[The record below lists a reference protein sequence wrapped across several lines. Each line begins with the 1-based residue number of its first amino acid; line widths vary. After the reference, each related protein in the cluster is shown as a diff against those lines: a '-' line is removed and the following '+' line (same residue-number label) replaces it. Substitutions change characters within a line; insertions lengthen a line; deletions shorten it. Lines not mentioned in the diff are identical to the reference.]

1 MGDDARKASE
11 TIPIETAGESVDI
24 RLQGASTVTVV
35 IRGDA
40 AADYEWDV
48 RTPRSEGGKWKQ
60 NIGSSYTGSAEYDDV
75 RQTGAGQIRVRCA
88 SGTGGADDGATI
100 TLLAG
105 G

>member
-11 TIPIETAGESVDI
+11 TISIANAGEAVSI

-35 IRGDA
+35 IEGDA

-48 RTPRSEGGKWKQ
+48 RTPRSDGGEWKQ
-60 NIGSSYTGSAEYDDV
+60 DIGDSYTGAANYDDV
-75 RQTGAGQIRVRCA
+75 RQTGAGQVRVRCA
-88 SGTGGADDGATI
+88 SGTETDGDEATI